1 MQKLCILFL
10 LLILNISVVFAA
22 QIKVKT
28 LRIRSTAEK
37 TRLVFDVSAI
47 PEHKVFQLKN
57 PDRLVIDFKN
67 AYLEKKLSQP
77 AKKHALL
84 TRLRTA
90 SRNKKDLRVVIDL
103 QDKVAPKSFILK
115 ANKKYGPRL
124 VIDLP
129 IKNKKLI
136 AKKQTTK
143 KSKIFKTVTRNV
155 KPFIVAVDAG
165 HGGKDSGARG
175 KRGTLEKKVVFQIAK
190 KLTALI
196 NKQPDMKAIMVRKG
210 DYFVSLRER
219 MRIARKADAD
229 LFVSIHADAFKNSKV
244 TGASVFTLSR
254 RGATSE
260 AARWLAKQENAA
272 DLIGGISLD
281 DKDDILAS
289 VLLDLSQTASLDI
302 SQLVAK
308 EVLKNFGNI
317 GDLHSHKVQKAGF
330 MVLKSP
336 DIPSILVETA
346 FISNPKEERRLKS
359 SRYQLKMAKA
369 IQKGIMSYAKNHAL
383 ALKAITGND
392 VAVHKISRGET
403 LSGIALQYGV
413 TLSQLKKANTIAKSN
428 KIRVGQLL
436 SIPVVGS

>member
-1 MQKLCILFL
+1 MKRITLLF
-10 LLILNISVVFAA
+10 LLILNISVAFAVQT
-22 QIKVKT
+22 QIKT
-28 LRIRSTAEK
+28 LRIRSTDEN

-57 PDRLVIDFKN
+57 PHRLVIDFKN
-67 AYLEKKLSQP
+67 AYLEKNLKQP
-77 AKKHALL
+77 PKNHTLL

-90 SRNKKDLRVVIDL
+90 PRNKKGLRVVIDL
-103 QDKVAPKSFILK
+103 QNRVNPTSFVLN

-129 IKNKKLI
+129 LKKNQSI
-136 AKKQTTK
+136 AKKSHK
-143 KSKIFKTVTRNV
+143 KAKVVKTIPRNT

-165 HGGKDSGARG
+165 HGGKDPGAHG
-175 KRGTLEKKVVFQIAK
+175 KHGTLEKKVVFQIAT

-196 NKQPDMKAIMVRKG
+196 NKQAGMKAIMVRKG
-210 DYFVSLRER
+210 DYYVTLRER
-219 MRIARKADAD
+219 MRIARRANAD

-260 AARWLAKQENAA
+260 AARWLAKHENAV

-281 DKDDILAS
+281 DKDDVLAS
-289 VLLDLSQTASLDI
+289 VLLDLSQTASQDI

-308 EVLKNFGNI
+308 DILQNFGRI
-317 GDLHSHKVQKAGF
+317 GKLHSNRVQKAGF

-359 SRYQLKMAKA
+359 SQYQYKMANA
-369 IQKGIMSYAKNHAL
+369 IHKGIVSYAKKHAI
-383 ALKAITGND
+383 ALNTMQAND
-392 VAVHKISRGET
+392 SQVHKISKGET
-403 LSGIALQYGV
+403 LLGIALQYGV
-413 TLSQLKKANTIAKSN
+413 TLDQLKRANMIVSSN
-428 KIRVGQLL
+428 KIRVGQVL
-436 SIPVVGS
+436 SIPVGS

>member
-1 MQKLCILFL
+1 MQKPCVLFL

-22 QIKVKT
+22 QTKVKT

-47 PEHKVFQLKN
+47 PEHKIFQLKN

-136 AKKQTTK
+136 AKKQSIK
-143 KSKIFKTVTRNV
+143 KSKTIKTVTRNV

-289 VLLDLSQTASLDI
+289 VLLDLSQTASQDI

-369 IQKGIMSYAKNHAL
+369 IQKGILSYAKNHKL
-383 ALKAITGND
+383 ALRTITDND

-413 TLSQLKKANTIAKSN
+413 TLNQLKKENTIAKSN